1 MKKINDFIKSNYL
14 IFLYIA
20 VSVIL
25 ELFGV
30 FITVGKFYIRDP
42 RLFICFQAILIV
54 IAFAIKSNRI
64 RHTYLSI
71 VIAISGILNL
81 VFIVV
86 YKMTGTFFDFGML
99 NLRKDAMGIIEEIPI
114 DFNYFLVFALAFVF
128 FLIIGRRFVDL
139 VEKPKKLNI
148 SVGIKTLCII
158 ALLLLNIFT
167 FRALNTGSND
177 DPNYQNKL
185 YGSVDNGYTQ
195 LGITSHF
202 LNELYNG
209 IFNSKVE
216 LGDTEEIEAFIYD
229 NNHIYTGSLAANP
242 NNVDR
247 SQYNVVTI
255 LGETFEWFSFMQDLE
270 QYVNGHDFGANGEE
284 VLRELYP
291 NLYWFYDNAQV
302 MNNFHAREKTDISE
316 NLSILGSYPTK
327 AYINY
332 DYPKNTIPQTVPN
345 TLKTLDEDILCN
357 SYHNGTTTYYNRN
370 VEHLALGF
378 EKFTATEDMEKLYG
392 MTNYIPKGERNMD
405 SKMIDA
411 CKEVMFPT
419 DRRFYTYIT
428 TITMHGQFSYRS
440 NLKEYYEKLEEK
452 GLSLTNGTS
461 EDEKN
466 KDHFIYYAA
475 ATMDM
480 DKGIGI
486 MIDYLREKNLLDK
499 TIITL
504 FGDHNA
510 YYQGLSNYVKNI
522 YETTDENYT
531 NLYRVP
537 LMIYCPDMEP
547 QIINKFMCTA
557 DIVPTLF
564 DLLGINFNSNMYFGN
579 SAYSDETSI
588 LYSRAYNIFLDDQI
602 YFTYINNPL
611 YLKDEGH
618 IKIAEERALELNKKL
633 YYCDRIFHN
642 DFFGIKDKN
651 SSKIY
656 YNNYVQYIKNINS

>member
-1 MKKINDFIKSNYL
+1 MEKIKNFIKSNYL

-20 VSVIL
+20 ISVIL

-42 RLFICFQAILIV
+42 RLFICFQTILIT
-54 IAFAIKSNRI
+54 IAFMIKNNKI

-71 VIAISGILNL
+71 VIAISGVLNL

-114 DFNYFLVFALAFVF
+114 DFNYFLIFALAFVF
-128 FLIIGRRFVDL
+128 FLVIGRRFVDS

-148 SVGIKTLCII
+148 PVGIKTLCIV
-158 ALLLLNIFT
+158 ALLLLNVFT
-167 FRALNTGSND
+167 FRSLNMGTND
-177 DPNYQNKL
+177 DPDYHNKL

-209 IFNSKVE
+209 LFNSKVQ
-216 LGDTEEIEAFIYD
+216 LGDTDEIEQFIYD
-229 NNHIYTGSLAANP
+229 STKVYQGSPSANP
-242 NNVDR
+242 NKVDR
-247 SQYNVVTI
+247 SNYNVVTI
-255 LGETFEWFSFMQDLE
+255 LGETFEWFSFRQDLE
-270 QYVNGHDFGANGEE
+270 QYVNGHNFGADGET

-291 NLYWFYDNAQV
+291 NLYWFYDNSQV

-332 DYPKNTIPQTVPN
+332 DYPKNTIPQTIPN
-345 TLKTLDEDILCN
+345 TLKMLDDDILCN

-378 EKFTATEDMEKLYG
+378 EKFTASETMEKEYG
-392 MTNYIPKGERNMD
+392 MPNYISSGERNMD

-419 DRRFYTYIT
+419 NRRFYTYIT
-428 TITMHGQFSYRS
+428 TITMHGQFAYRN
-440 NLKEYYEKLEEK
+440 NLKEYYDLLEEK
-452 GLSLTNGTS
+452 GLKLTNGTS
-461 EDEKN
+461 ESEKHH
-466 KDHFIYYAA
+466 DQFVYYAA
-475 ATMDM
+475 AAMDL
-480 DKGIGI
+480 DRSIGI
-486 MIDYLREKNLLDK
+486 MIDYLRENNLLDK

-522 YETTDENYT
+522 YETEDDNYT

-537 LMIYCPDMEP
+537 LMIYCPDMEH
-547 QIINKFMCTA
+547 QIIDKFMCTA

-564 DLLGINFNSNMYFGN
+564 DILGIKFNSNVYFGH
-579 SAYSDETSI
+579 SAYSDEVSI
-588 LYSRAYNIFLDDQI
+588 LYSRAYNVFLDDQI

-611 YLKDEGH
+611 YVKDEKH
-618 IKIAEERALELNKKL
+618 IVVAEERALELNKKL

-642 DFFGIKDKN
+642 DFFGINEK
-651 SSKIY
+651 Y
-656 YNNYVQYIKNINS
+656 YNNYVQYVKSINS

>member
-1 MKKINDFIKSNYL
+1 MKTINSFIKSNYL
-14 IFLYIA
+14 IFLYAA

-25 ELFGV
+25 ELIGV
-30 FITVGKFYIRDP
+30 YITVGKFYIRDP
-42 RLFICFQAILIV
+42 RLFICIQAIVVVVAFLI
-54 IAFAIKSNRI
+54 KNNRV
-64 RHTYLSI
+64 RHAYLSI
-71 VIAISGILNL
+71 VIAISGVVNL

-114 DFNYFLVFALAFVF
+114 DFNYFLIFSLATIF
-128 FLIIGRRFVDL
+128 FLVIGGRYVDT
-139 VEKPKKLNI
+139 VEKPKTLNI
-148 SVGIKTLCII
+148 PLGIKTLCIV

-167 FRALNTGSND
+167 FTSLNADAKD
-177 DPNYQNKL
+177 DPNYHNKL
-185 YGSVDNGYTQ
+185 YGSEENGYTQ

-209 IFNSKVE
+209 LFNSKVE
-216 LGDTEEIEAFIYD
+216 LGDTEEIEDFIY
-229 NNHIYTGSLAANP
+229 NENTIYYGSQMANP

-247 SQYNVVTI
+247 SEYNVITI

-270 QYVNGHDFGANGEE
+270 QYSNGHNFGENGEE
-284 VLRELYP
+284 VLRKLYP

-302 MNNFHAREKTDISE
+302 MTNFHAREKTDISE

-332 DYPKNTIPQTVPN
+332 DYPKNTIPQTMPN
-345 TLKTLDEDILCN
+345 TLKMLDSDILCN

-378 EKFTATEDMEKLYG
+378 EKFTASETMEKEYG
-392 MTNYIPKGERNMD
+392 MTNYISSGERNLD
-405 SKMIDA
+405 SKMIDS

-419 DRRFYTYIT
+419 DQRFYTYIT
-428 TITMHGQFSYRS
+428 TITMHGQFSYRE
-440 NLKEYYEKLEEK
+440 NLKEYYDILAENGLE
-452 GLSLTNGTS
+452 LTNGS
-461 EDEKN
+461 SDEDKHH
-466 KDHFIYYAA
+466 DQFVYYAA
-475 ATMDM
+475 AAMDM
-480 DKGIGI
+480 DKAMGI
-486 MIDYLREKNLLDK
+486 MLNYLRDNNLLDK

-537 LMIYCPDMEP
+537 LMIYCPDMNP
-547 QIINKFMCTA
+547 QKIDKFMCTA

-564 DLLGINFNSNMYFGN
+564 DLLGIKFNSNIYFGH

-588 LYSRAYNIFLDDQI
+588 LYSRAYNVFLDDQI
-602 YFTYINNPL
+602 YFTFINNPL
-611 YLKDEGH
+611 YLTNEEH
-618 IKIAEERALELNKKL
+618 LKIAEERAIELYEKL
-633 YYCDRIFHN
+633 SYCDRIFHN
-642 DFFGIKDKN
+642 DFFGAEKK
-651 SSKIY
+651 Y
-656 YNNYVQYIKNINS
+656 YEKYVNYIKSINK